1 MNWKKILLL
10 VLIVAAYMIP
20 VSTGIVVA
28 RSLWPVFG
36 FIPMFFCFSRGYFL
50 DSSLT
55 DSIVAAILA
64 LVFGIFSAVIVV
76 SLASATAVWLT
87 ILVYLI
93 FFLTF
98 VAL

>member
-28 RSLWPVFG
+28 KSLWPVFG
-36 FIPMFFCFSRGYFL
+36 FIPMILCFSQGYFL

-55 DSIVAAILA
+55 DSIVAAILS
-64 LVFGIFSAVIVV
+64 LVFGIFAAVMVV
-76 SLASATAVWLT
+76 LLTSATAVWLT
-87 ILVYLI
+87 ILVYLV
-93 FFLTF
+93 FYLAF